1 MLRTTIFAA
10 ATLAFAAAP
19 AGAQGKQDFRLTN
32 AAGYD
37 IAEVYVAP
45 TSSDNW
51 EEDVMGEDT
60 LDNGESVNIHF
71 APKDK
76 QCVYDV
82 RVVWTDGDEA
92 DWRKFDLCTVS
103 HITLYWNNGKATA
116 EYE

>member
-1 MLRTTIFAA
+1 MRSYTTFS
-10 ATLAFAAAP
+10 AP
-19 AGAQGKQDFRLTN
+19 PITN
-32 AAGYD
+32 GH
-37 IAEVYVAP
+37 P
-45 TSSDNW
+45 
-51 EEDVMGEDT
+51 
-60 LDNGESVNIHF
+60 NGESVNIHF
-71 APKDK
+71 APKDR